1 MLLRLQHN
9 HASDRMM
16 DGDRTL
22 YTPHPNTPHHHSLL
36 RMMFVGW
43 EEEEMGKWDDG
54 IGIMGVEEVDDDD
67 PTTDGGRVDDYDP
80 TTAGGP

>member
-1 MLLRLQHN
+1 
-9 HASDRMM
+9 
-16 DGDRTL
+16 
-22 YTPHPNTPHHHSLL
+22 
-36 RMMFVGW
+36 MMFVGW